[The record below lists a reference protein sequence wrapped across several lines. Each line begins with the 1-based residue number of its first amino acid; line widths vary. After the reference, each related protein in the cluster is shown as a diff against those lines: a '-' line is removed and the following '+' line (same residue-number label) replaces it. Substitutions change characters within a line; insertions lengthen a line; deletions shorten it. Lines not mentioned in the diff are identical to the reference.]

1 MGQYPHDC
9 LKCEGN
15 ERLRRDWG
23 CDDETPHDI
32 DRIPV
37 GSEVRTLRRC
47 PLKVLPPSSHTV
59 LRYVALAKDG
69 HWPVAGGMLDQSQ
82 SFLDAHA
89 VVMAEIARIESD
101 G

>member
-1 MGQYPHDC
+1 MGLYPQDC
-9 LKCEGN
+9 RKCEDN

-23 CDDETPHDI
+23 CDEETPHDI

-37 GSEVRTLRRC
+37 GSEVRILRRC
-47 PLKVLPPSSHTV
+47 PIKVLPSRIHTV
-59 LRYVALAKDG
+59 IRFVALARDG

-82 SFLDAHA
+82 SFIDAHA